1 MQQTDT
7 ILRTDKFGL
16 GTCNI
21 TADAFSHGSFPCR
34 SFRNDFIQNIFEQMF
49 LKYRTGK
56 EEKEKEIL
64 MSQRGQMELKLLW
77 VDRKTDT
84 FKNEL
89 HQRSLSIIFLI
100 CLMCL
105 KVFVKCSLRFFFF
118 FFWGG
123 KGRGVKKQW
132 SEKWLF

>member
-49 LKYRTGK
+49 LKYHTGK

-100 CLMCL
+100 CLMSESFCEML
-105 KVFVKCSLRFFFF
+105 YAFFFL
-118 FFWGG
+118 GG
-123 KGRGVKKQW
+123 DGVERRSGLKSGCFDK
-132 SEKWLF
+132 